1 MLRFTTPFHCRAV
14 CFKEL
19 SDLCPSHIRV
29 AVIVKGVK
37 FPLSAEHVVQVLH
50 ALPDRIEFV
59 PLREDCPH
67 DFDQDLKRLQISR
80 AQEAKLFPGHLT
92 HDFRQLSGTQLIAG
106 NAQRKSRLRF
116 VPGGIFV

>member
-1 MLRFTTPFHCRAV
+1 MPEKTALEICQVGENREPVRWSPSRLRETPMLRFTTPFHCRAV

-67 DFDQDLKRLQISR
+67 DFD
-80 AQEAKLFPGHLT
+80 
-92 HDFRQLSGTQLIAG
+92 
-106 NAQRKSRLRF
+106 
-116 VPGGIFV
+116 